1 MSIKLDLHV
10 HSKFRGH
17 TYITAEKLKEAL
29 TKRRLDGVA
38 ITNFFDISHAVLL
51 KEQLKE
57 FIVIVGQ
64 EIWTKEGHLIGLGLN
79 EKLPDF
85 KSAEETIGEIHNQ
98 GGIAI
103 APHPY
108 LNLGLGKKIMSL
120 PLDAIE
126 SYNGIIGASLI
137 YNFLAMMSARKKN
150 IPQTA
155 STDTTSPAFVGK
167 SYTEVLV
174 DDPKLIL
181 EAIRSGNVKPRKRAL
196 PLPVAFILKNF
207 LNFKNITPCSL
218 HAVPCSVCGA
228 SMAVRI
234 FKRKLKCL
242 DCGAIQVSRILC
254 SNGHYLC
261 LKCIIKKETSNQA

>member
-108 LNLGLGKKIMSL
+108 LNLGLGKK
-120 PLDAIE
+120 
-126 SYNGIIGASLI
+126 NNVAS
-137 YNFLAMMSARKKN
+137 S
-150 IPQTA
+150 
-155 STDTTSPAFVGK
+155 
-167 SYTEVLV
+167 
-174 DDPKLIL
+174 
-181 EAIRSGNVKPRKRAL
+181 
-196 PLPVAFILKNF
+196 
-207 LNFKNITPCSL
+207 
-218 HAVPCSVCGA
+218 
-228 SMAVRI
+228 
-234 FKRKLKCL
+234 
-242 DCGAIQVSRILC
+242 
-254 SNGHYLC
+254 
-261 LKCIIKKETSNQA
+261 